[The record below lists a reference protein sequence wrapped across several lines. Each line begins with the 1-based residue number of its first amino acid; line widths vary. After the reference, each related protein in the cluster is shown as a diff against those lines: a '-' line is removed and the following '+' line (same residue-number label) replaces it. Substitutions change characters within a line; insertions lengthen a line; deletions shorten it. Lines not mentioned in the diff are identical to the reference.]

1 MSLLSSLRGLGL
13 AVQRPGQPGP
23 LTLALNAM
31 SQLDPAGQPHSPIG
45 AEVARLIGSLSIRV
59 AFLPTGG
66 SGITPWRRLIVLD
79 TGYRGQGQ
87 ASTPGR
93 VGLVAHELSHLLQRE
108 LDDPELWP
116 GGGLRP
122 SPRRRW
128 LGDSTNY
135 MEALAYAVG
144 TSVEVDLRAAAGLPA
159 LPEKLDS
166 LATLLGGDAAN
177 ATRYV
182 VKLFPEN
189 PIYRQ
194 NHRIEKRLPDRRIPP
209 EGWQHWFGVMGFGA
223 AAIAHLAQQAGQGRA
238 KTISEEDIM
247 GGNGG

>member
-1 MSLLSSLRGLGL
+1 MPLLNSLRGIGL

-23 LTLALNAM
+23 LTPALNAM
-31 SQLDPAGQPHSPIG
+31 SQLDPAGQPHSPVG
-45 AEVARLIGSLSIRV
+45 AEVARLIGLLAIRV

-79 TGYRGQGQ
+79 TSYRNQGQ
-87 ASTPGR
+87 ASSPGR

-108 LDDPELWP
+108 LNDPELWP
-116 GGGLRP
+116 SGGLRL

-144 TSVEVDLRAAAGLPA
+144 TSVEIDLRAAAGLPA
-159 LPEKLDS
+159 LPEKLNS

-182 VKLFPEN
+182 VTLFPDN
-189 PIYRQ
+189 PVYRQ
-194 NHRIEKRLPDRRIPP
+194 NHRVEKTLPDRRIPP
-209 EGWQHWFGVMGFGA
+209 EGWQHWFDVMGFNA
-223 AAIAHLAQQAGQGRA
+223 AAIAHLAQQTGQGQP
-238 KTISEEDIM
+238 KSISEEDL
-247 GGNGG
+247 GSSSGE

>member
-1 MSLLSSLRGLGL
+1 MSLISSLRGIGT
-13 AVQRPGQPGP
+13 AVQQPGQDGP
-23 LTLALNAM
+23 LSPSLQAM
-31 SQLDPAGQPHSPIG
+31 SQNNPAGQPVSPIG
-45 AEVARLIGSLSIRV
+45 AEVARLIGGMPIRV

-79 TGYRGQGQ
+79 TSYRGEGQ

-116 GGGLRP
+116 SGGLRP
-122 SPRRRW
+122 SLSRRW

-144 TSVEVDLRAAAGLPA
+144 TSVELDLRTADGSPPPQSLRD
-159 LPEKLDS
+159 K
-166 LATLLGGDAAN
+166 LATLLGDDAAN

-182 VKLFPEN
+182 IKLFPKN

-194 NHRIEKRLPDRRIPP
+194 NHRIEAESPNQRVPA
-209 EGWQHWFGVMGFGA
+209 EGWQHWLKVMGFGQGS
-223 AAIAHLAQQAGQGRA
+223 IDQLAQQAGGGQA
-238 KTISEEDIM
+238 KTISEDDID
-247 GGNGG
+247 